1 MCLFKA
7 LKFILLFKA
16 LKFHCYNY
24 NTLFFYLC
32 MIFFFTDCVIRSSS
46 VCLNFFQGRA
56 LVENILEYVRILS
69 DSYSR
74 SHTLPREEPIQ
85 VRSPSLYFTF
95 NRDYPE
101 GFAGRDLHCG
111 LGVAN
116 PPKDFGQ
123 LDLLME
129 GINPPCLLSM
139 LWYSHNF
146 KRLLLS
152 LNLSPC
158 KPQYTDTNFPQ

>member
-1 MCLFKA
+1 MFIQGVKIYTTFQGVEVPL
-7 LKFILLFKA
+7 LQLQHFILLVVHDF
-16 LKFHCYNY
+16 
-24 NTLFFYLC
+24 
-32 MIFFFTDCVIRSSS
+32 FFFTDCVIRSSS
-46 VCLNFFQGRA
+46 ICLNFFQGRA

-85 VRSPSLYFTF
+85 VRSPSLYFTLK
-95 NRDYPE
+95 RDYPE

-116 PPKDFGQ
+116 PSKDFGQ

-129 GINPPCLLSM
+129 ENKSALFVIDALVQS
-139 LWYSHNF
+139 
-146 KRLLLS
+146 
-152 LNLSPC
+152 
-158 KPQYTDTNFPQ
+158 